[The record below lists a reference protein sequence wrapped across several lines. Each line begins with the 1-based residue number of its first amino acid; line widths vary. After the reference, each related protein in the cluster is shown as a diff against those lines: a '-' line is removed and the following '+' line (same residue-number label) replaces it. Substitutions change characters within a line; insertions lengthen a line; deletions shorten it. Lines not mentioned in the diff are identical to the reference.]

1 MELKFAEM
9 DDLNNQNYWEQ
20 KTEKPEKQKKKKV
33 NFDDILSNMNLVVN
47 KQGVLQYMSINPNGE
62 QKNYENSNI
71 QNNQYNNPQPIN
83 PQYINV
89 NKTNNNEPLDPNVK
103 HSYIYNKYFKEYKDN
118 NTSSDAPPEL
128 KVIRTDEEFRRMII
142 EDRIKAI
149 KEKKRIEEIKST
161 KMFFTNVKNIQ
172 ASKNNLRKMP
182 FA

>member
-1 MELKFAEM
+1 MELKFTEM

-20 KTEKPEKQKKKKV
+20 KPEKPKKKKV

-47 KQGVLQYMSINPNGE
+47 KQGILQYMSINPNEE
-62 QKNYENSNI
+62 QKNYENSN
-71 QNNQYNNPQPIN
+71 NQHNQPIN
-83 PQYINV
+83 PQHLNV
-89 NKTNNNEPLDPNVK
+89 NKSYNNETLDPNVK

-118 NTSSDAPPEL
+118 ASSVVQPEL

-161 KMFFTNVKNIQ
+161 KMLFTNVRNIQ

-182 FA
+182 FM